1 LICVDLGTVVAI
13 VDLIFIF
20 FVVPESLP
28 ERFRTDQKI
37 SWDKID
43 PFAVSCFFSFYS
55 YINCY
60 LNSIQALR
68 NITHDRFICLICLIV
83 LLSYLPGEKS

>member
-1 LICVDLGTVVAI
+1 VVAI

-28 ERFRTDQKI
+28 ERFRTDQKV

-43 PFAVSCFFSFYS
+43 PFAVSCFFSS
-55 YINCY
+55 
-60 LNSIQALR
+60 SIH
-68 NITHDRFICLICLIV
+68 IEIV
-83 LLSYLPGEKS
+83 I